1 MNLSDFATLEER
13 TLLISSVHEM
23 GTAGHLTASII
34 ARDTSLSEN
43 CVLGYGI
50 CLETHVNMLYFLAFL
65 ACVDL
70 HVHFSFYRIR
80 ILNRNPNGNDLLL
93 SDFDGLEERV
103 ALVAAVIALSE
114 STSMTLNDICDDT
127 GLSWSCVRG

>member
-13 TLLISSVHEM
+13 TLLISSVREM

-50 CLETHVNMLYFLAFL
+50 CLETHVHMLYFLAFFVYEYD
-65 ACVDL
+65 AYC
-70 HVHFSFYRIR
+70 
-80 ILNRNPNGNDLLL
+80 
-93 SDFDGLEERV
+93 
-103 ALVAAVIALSE
+103 
-114 STSMTLNDICDDT
+114 
-127 GLSWSCVRG
+127 